1 MNWTLLNWHEMNQ
14 RILKSVWSLKL
25 FKMEWNQSRS
35 IKSPKC
41 QRNLSNTAQW
51 MNFES
56 FWLHSIVNRHA
67 GHQLHVMNLCFH
79 LKTLKYVSIHWNGK
93 MAILEIIDQSK
104 IQFGTVI
111 RRGCTVVNSILI
123 VVSANAFSERLQRQT
138 FNMRFQEA
146 LSCRKEKLWYCNAS
160 DNGFLSCQKHIYFL
174 MKFLRFFTCPQEAY
188 VRINYTEAL
197 T

>member
-1 MNWTLLNWHEMNQ
+1 MRVINC
-14 RILKSVWSLKL
+14 I
-25 FKMEWNQSRS
+25 
-35 IKSPKC
+35 
-41 QRNLSNTAQW
+41 
-51 MNFES
+51 
-56 FWLHSIVNRHA
+56 
-67 GHQLHVMNLCFH
+67 LCFH

-111 RRGCTVVNSILI
+111 RGGCTVVNSILI

-138 FNMRFQEA
+138 FIMRFQEA

-197 T
+197 TQSLKIIKNVSFYNFASETSCVYILKLCHNLQY